1 MRSSTFLRFSL
12 ASCVLASVSL
22 AADDLPKPQAFAR
35 YEPMMNKSP
44 FAVATAMAPPPP
56 PAPNFAK
63 DLYIANAAKLADE
76 GVVTLNSNVDKNLKE
91 YLSTKAPNKSGY
103 SISNIEWSDRVGA
116 TKVTITKDGQFATLT
131 FNQALLSQPVASGGV
146 PQAQTQPAVQV
157 PGVTSPQVT
166 GVPPPVQNIP
176 AATPVLANP
185 APVVPNTVRPA
196 PIPTLPTPPPRVRG
210 VIQRNPNGNA
220 ANIINQGSV
229 PQAPSEE
236 Q

>member
-1 MRSSTFLRFSL
+1 MKTTCVSL
-12 ASCVLASVSL
+12 ASLVLASVSL
-22 AADDLPKPQAFAR
+22 GADGVPKPQAFAR

-44 FAVATAMAPPPP
+44 FAVATAAAPPPA

-76 GVVTLNSNVDKNLKE
+76 AVVTLASNIDKNLKE
-91 YLSTKAPNKSGY
+91 YCSTREPNRNGY

-131 FNQALLSQPVASGGV
+131 FNQALLSQPVASAAGQ
-146 PQAQTQPAVQV
+146 PQPQQPQPAVQIPGATNPQISAV
-157 PGVTSPQVT
+157 PT
-166 GVPPPVQNIP
+166 PVQNY
-176 AATPVLANP
+176 AAPTP
-185 APVVPNTVRPA
+185 APVNPAAAGANVVRPA

-210 VIQRNPNGNA
+210 VIQRNPNNPTA
-220 ANIINQGSV
+220 PAPNQLPV
-229 PQAPSEE
+229 PQQTED